1 VATVRAMLRAIDA
14 INGAH
19 WMGTLSPMADDFT
32 DPTTEPPEPDVDGPA
47 GELPTEA
54 DPADVVEQSIEVP
67 IDPEDDR
74 PE

>member
-1 VATVRAMLRAIDA
+1 
-14 INGAH
+14 
-19 WMGTLSPMADDFT
+19 MGTLSLMADDFT
-32 DPTTEPPEPDVDGPA
+32 DPTTELPDPDVEEPGA

-74 PE
+74 PG

>member
-1 VATVRAMLRAIDA
+1 
-14 INGAH
+14 
-19 WMGTLSPMADDFT
+19 MGTLSLMADDFT
-32 DPTTEPPEPDVDGPA
+32 DPTTELPDPDVEEPGA